1 MTVET
6 APTGPAGSTPDVAT
20 TPGGRRCDLLLDAVA
35 AGVRVFDLGRPLR
48 IGMPQSPNHPPFW
61 HTLPRRHGDSYRSDG
76 MSAANDL
83 ISLGTH
89 VGTHIDALAHVSVDG
104 RLHDGVDALQA
115 QAGGGFTTG
124 AIDTLAPVVGRGVL
138 LDVPAALGVPVLEP
152 AYEIT
157 PEDLDRTVAHQ
168 GTPVGAG
175 DVVLIRSGWGSRYD
189 DREAYIGHASGVPGV
204 GADGAHWL
212 AARRVRMAG
221 ADTIAFERLAAGSG
235 HSLLPAH
242 RVLLV
247 EHGINLIEAMALE
260 ELAAA
265 GVREFTIVLAHLNIV
280 GATGSPVRPL
290 AVVA

>member
-6 APTGPAGSTPDVAT
+6 IPSERRGDV
-20 TPGGRRCDLLLDAVA
+20 LLAAVE

-61 HTLPRRHGDSYRSDG
+61 HTLPRRHGDSYRADG

-104 RLHDGVDALQA
+104 RLHDGADAMRA
-115 QAGGGFTTG
+115 QTGGGFTTG
-124 AIDTLAPVVGRGVL
+124 AIDELPPLVGRGVL
-138 LDVPAALGVPVLEP
+138 LDVPAALGVPALDP

-157 PEDLDRTVAHQ
+157 PADLDATVARQ
-168 GTPVGAG
+168 GTPVGPG
-175 DVVLIRSGWGSRYD
+175 DVVLVRSGWGRRYD
-189 DREAYIGHASGVPGV
+189 DREAYIGHATGVPGV
-204 GADGAHWL
+204 GEAGARWI
-212 AARRVRMAG
+212 AARDVRLAG

-235 HSLLPAH
+235 HALLPAH
-242 RVLLV
+242 RVLLA

-260 ELAAA
+260 ELAES
-265 GVREFTIVLAHLNIV
+265 GVREFTVVLAHLNIV

-290 AVVA
+290 ALVVSG